1 MELELELRSALPPQL
16 LVTVQIDEA
25 EWRRADENGR
35 NDIIAIA
42 MNKAVLQLVQDDRIE
57 LNAVFIEGEEYVQE

>member
-1 MELELELRSALPPQL
+1 MELELELRSALPPQF
-16 LVTVQIDEA
+16 LVTVQIDED
-25 EWRRADENGR
+25 EWQRADENGR